1 MDLPKFTCDVV
12 EVDVWILPTSRVPFA
27 CPPVIFRQNPLL
39 ELDKFVT
46 LQAENIKDVI
56 MCTFNITLDDAL
68 LERVRPAFASEDA
81 LREWMTGKIE
91 TLLLNYNSES
101 PTVRPCAYSDE
112 EMYFAVKERLQNLEN
127 GTAEAMDG
135 EEFLSQIRTRY
146 GIEA

>member
-1 MDLPKFTCDVV
+1 
-12 EVDVWILPTSRVPFA
+12 
-27 CPPVIFRQNPLL
+27 
-39 ELDKFVT
+39 
-46 LQAENIKDVI
+46 

-127 GTAEAMDG
+127 GTAGTMDG
-135 EEFLSQIRTRY
+135 DECLSQIRTRY

>member
-1 MDLPKFTCDVV
+1 M
-12 EVDVWILPTSRVPFA
+12 WILQSSRVDFA
-27 CPPVIFRQNPLL
+27 DISCAVSKPHVIFWQIPLL

-46 LQAENIKDVI
+46 LQAENINDVI
-56 MCTFNITLDDAL
+56 VCTFNITLDDAL

-127 GTAEAMDG
+127 GTAETMDG
-135 EEFLSQIRTRY
+135 DECLSQIRTRY